1 MSLLIAAILVLFAGG
16 LAALA
21 AGRSARAA
29 MALGAGSA
37 VAGCALAAWP
47 VLRVVAGGEG
57 LSRQVLWST
66 PAISVALGIDA
77 LSAFFM
83 VPVLVLGGL
92 GAVQAT
98 AALARAGRSPGP
110 AWFAWNT
117 LVAGMLVVAAA
128 RDAVLFLIA
137 WEMMSLAAWVL
148 VVSDHERKDVR
159 RAGWIY
165 LVSAHLG
172 TAALVALFLLLI
184 RAGGA
189 SLESLPH
196 AAAAPLAAVL
206 FALALAG
213 FGVKAGFVPLHVWL
227 PGTYAA
233 APPHVAALMS
243 GAMAKLG
250 LYGVLRVACLLG
262 APQPWWGPVLI
273 AVGACS
279 SLTGIALALVQRDL
293 RRSLGYSSIENTGL
307 ITLALGLGFLGWS
320 SGNPALASLGFL
332 AGLFHVWSHAAMK
345 GLMFLASGAVSYAT
359 GLQDLERMGG
369 LLKRMPVTG
378 AVLFAG
384 AVAMSGLPPL
394 NGFVSECLLVIGL
407 VGSAFRSGSV
417 LPLLAVGGLAFVGSL
432 AAACF
437 LRIVGI
443 ALLGSGRSGEAR
455 GAKEAPWAV
464 VAPGVIL
471 ALACVAMAVLPSL
484 PAAAAGRAMTAVSP
498 EISAMGAGR
507 PLPALGLA
515 NAVLLGSLL
524 AGAGLLAVV
533 LRGRPAGAASTWGCG
548 YLSPSTRMQYTARSF
563 SEILATRL
571 LPAFLRPGLRGSR
584 PEGVLPGKADFGSE
598 YDDPLKK
605 GAYEPFFARWA
616 DRFARLRW
624 LQQGQLNIYIIYIL
638 VVVVLGLGWAT
649 WSTLRATG

>member
-1 MSLLIAAILVLFAGG
+1 MPLLVAAIVVLFAGG

-21 AGRSARAA
+21 AGRFARVANV
-29 MALGAGSA
+29 LGAGSA

-47 VLRVVAGGEG
+47 VVRVIAGGEG
-57 LSRQVLWST
+57 LSRRVLWST

-83 VPVLVLGGL
+83 VPVLVLGAL

-98 AALARAGRSPGP
+98 AIFARAGRSPAP
-110 AWFAWNT
+110 AWFGWNT

-128 RDAVLFLIA
+128 RDAVLFLVA

-189 SLESLPH
+189 SLESLPQ
-196 AAAAPLAAVL
+196 AAGPLAAAL

-250 LYGVLRVACLLG
+250 LYGLLRVACLLG
-262 APQPWWGPVLI
+262 APQPWWGPVLV

-279 SLTGIALALVQRDL
+279 ALTGIALALVQRDL
-293 RRSLGYSSIENTGL
+293 RRSLGYSSVENTGL
-307 ITLALGLGFLGWS
+307 IALALGLGFLGWS

-345 GLMFLASGAVSYAT
+345 GLMFLASGAVSCAT

-369 LLKRMPVTG
+369 LLKRMPVSG
-378 AVLFAG
+378 AVLFLG

-394 NGFVSECLLVIGL
+394 NGFVTECLLVIGL
-407 VGSAFRSGSV
+407 VGDALRSGSV
-417 LPLLAVGGLAFVGSL
+417 FPLLAVGGVAFVGSL

-437 LRIVGI
+437 LRIVGV
-443 ALLGSGRSGEAR
+443 ALLGSGRSEEAR
-455 GAKEAPWAV
+455 GATEAPWAV
-464 VAPGVIL
+464 VAPGVVL
-471 ALACVAMAVLPSL
+471 AAACVAMAVVPSL
-484 PAAAAGRAMTAVSP
+484 PAAAAARAMAVVSP
-498 EISAMGAGR
+498 GTSAAGAVR

-524 AGAGLLAVV
+524 AGAGLLALG
-533 LRGRPAGAASTWGCG
+533 LRGRRSAAGSTWGCG
-548 YLSPSTRMQYTARSF
+548 YLSPSPRMQYTGRSF

-584 PEGVLPGKADFGSE
+584 PEGMLPGKADFGSE

-605 GAYEPFFARWA
+605 RGFEPFFARWA

-638 VVVVLGLGWAT
+638 VVLVLGLGWAT
-649 WSTLRATG
+649 WSTLRVKG